1 MSQLFGTGDYRYE
14 VAEGWGRSEQ
24 WPRFGVVSSA
34 AVDSQDNVYVFQR
47 FPQGQIVVFDRE
59 GNFLRSWGAGTFV
72 EAHGVWIG
80 PDDTIY
86 TADSLDHTVRR
97 YTADGELIW
106 TLGTSGKTGSPG
118 APFNRPTWAVVA
130 PSGDLYVSDG
140 YGQNRWH
147 RFDSERRLLNSWG
160 ETGSGPG
167 QFLLPHAVW
176 VDRNNRVYV
185 LDRTNLRIQLFTPDG
200 EYLTEWTG
208 MPSPNQLFIGDDDTA
223 YIAHGARRIDV
234 MTMEGDLLSSWGE
247 EGDLPG
253 QFPGAPHS
261 IWGDS
266 HGDLYVCEVGT
277 EDGLQKFVRK

>member
-1 MSQLFGTGDYRYE
+1 MSSQFGGGDYRYE
-14 VAEGWGRSEQ
+14 VAENWGRSQE

-47 FPQGQIVVFDRE
+47 TPEGLIIVFDRQ

-72 EAHGVWIG
+72 EAHGIWIG

-97 YTADGELIW
+97 FTSDGELIW
-106 TLGTSGKTGSPG
+106 TLGTPGQTGNPG
-118 APFNRPTWAVVA
+118 SPFNRPTWAVVA

-147 RFDSERRLLNSWG
+147 RFDSDRRLLDSWG

-185 LDRTNLRIQLFTPDG
+185 LDRANLRIQIFTSGRRVPDG
-200 EYLTEWTG
+200 VDRDAVAQPAFHRQRRYRVHRPRRPQGRRDDAGRRSPVQLERRGRFARSVSRRAAFNLGRLT
-208 MPSPNQLFIGDDDTA
+208 
-223 YIAHGARRIDV
+223 RRP
-234 MTMEGDLLSSWGE
+234 L
-247 EGDLPG
+247 
-253 QFPGAPHS
+253 
-261 IWGDS
+261 
-266 HGDLYVCEVGT
+266 
-277 EDGLQKFVRK
+277 R